1 MMIDSLLLTKI
12 ESDKMTSDARRSLFL
27 SMNRPQYVSVPE
39 GFISSLAWKLFDFN
53 EPPTLGAG
61 KKLALMYKVE
71 KDTKSTNL
79 SVTTT
84 APKGHDGH
92 SAFGEVLKNS
102 GIGPYNL
109 DPILI
114 ATAVSNSI
122 TGIRAEKSTM
132 QAASPLTPGIALLQN
147 MRGVQKSQSPPDLA
161 GIIETLYRLG
171 APHGSQSQSGVAE
184 RWLDAS
190 NRRLGADALLAAM
203 DKSAKENLLLS
214 GVKLKVTELPSEFIG
229 GLFPNTPFTWFARIW
244 DRLTG
249 PDWVD
254 ALPARVWVDWATTV
268 LRLAYGMGFLW
279 EAAWYET
286 FARRILRGEPFTREQ
301 LLKEIPAALPWK
313 SSRSTQSVR
322 DVASVLLRRVH
333 VGGAVRK
340 LVDSWLSTAETKS
353 GNLLATETAITRMMG
368 DGDFRKQLTV
378 ALGGQMKA
386 APNTWEAVKYA
397 LLTRDV
403 AGPFADYYGMLR
415 QNGRFLTVSP
425 GTEWIAVVASLSC
438 DRPGGEANVGR
449 LMGDLHEMGLNPQLS
464 DVIELLERAGLAR
477 GSADA
482 DQGVLIKSAF

>member
-1 MMIDSLLLTKI
+1 M
-12 ESDKMTSDARRSLFL
+12 ENKMFSDARNCLYL
-27 SMNRPQYVSVPE
+27 SINRPQYVSVPE
-39 GFISSLAWKLFDFN
+39 GFISSLAWKLFDFVDSPTM
-53 EPPTLGAG
+53 EPG

-71 KDTKSTNL
+71 KETKSKNIT
-79 SVTTT
+79 VFTT
-84 APKGHDGH
+84 APSGDEGL
-92 SAFGEVLKNS
+92 AIFGENLKTS

-109 DPILI
+109 DPTLV

-122 TGIRAEKSTM
+122 TGIRAEKSTL
-132 QAASPLTPGIALLQN
+132 QAASPLSPGLALLQN
-147 MRGVQKSQSPPDLA
+147 MRGVQKSQNPPDLA
-161 GIIETLYRLG
+161 EIIETLYRLG
-171 APHGSQSQSGVAE
+171 SPSGAQSRSGVAE
-184 RWLDAS
+184 RWLIAS
-190 NRRLGADALLAAM
+190 NRRLSADALLAAM
-203 DKSAKENLLLS
+203 DKSAKETLLLG
-214 GVKLKVTELPSEFIG
+214 GVQSKVPATLDDYVG
-229 GLFPNTPFTWFARIW
+229 GLFPGTPFTWFARTW

-268 LRLAYGMGFLW
+268 LRLAFGMGFLW

-286 FARRILRGEPFTREQ
+286 FARKILKGESFTREQ
-301 LLKEIPAALPWK
+301 VLMELPSVLPWK

-322 DVASVLLRRVH
+322 DVATVLLRRVH
-333 VGGAVRK
+333 IGGAVRK
-340 LVDSWLSTAETKS
+340 LIDVWLSTAESKAKAASS
-353 GNLLATETAITRMMG
+353 GPLTTEAAIERMMA
-368 DGDFRKQLTV
+368 DTEFRKQLTV
-378 ALGGQMKA
+378 ALGGQQKA
-386 APNTWEAVKYA
+386 APNTWEAIKYA

-415 QNGRFLTVSP
+415 QNGRFLTVAP

-449 LMGDLHEMGLNPQLS
+449 LMDDLHEIGLNPQLS